1 MPEMTIQRHQRVR
14 EGAYITGLVAET
26 VNRLAKLSGKRQP
39 IKKGF
44 IYTCY
49 RIGRALKQ

>member
-1 MPEMTIQRHQRVR
+1 MKDMTKRQQRVR

-26 VNRLAKLSGKRQP
+26 VNRLAKLSGKRQL

-44 IYTCY
+44 IYNCY
-49 RIGRALKQ
+49 RIGRVLKR